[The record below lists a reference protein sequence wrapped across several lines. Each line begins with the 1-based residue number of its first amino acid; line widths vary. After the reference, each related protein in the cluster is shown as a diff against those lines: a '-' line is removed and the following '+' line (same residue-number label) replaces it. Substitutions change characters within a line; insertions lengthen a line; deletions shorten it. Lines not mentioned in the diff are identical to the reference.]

1 MMKKDTAQ
9 ILKEL
14 EGCESFKAF
23 YKENADYIV
32 KQELGVYLTELVEQ
46 KGIKKADAIKR
57 SGLNESY
64 AYQIFN
70 GLRIPDRKKLLSL
83 AVGMKLN
90 LEEIQILLKTSNYA
104 QLYAKN
110 EYDCVVIYGI
120 CHSLSVMDINSLLY
134 DNGLETLG

>member
-1 MMKKDTAQ
+1 MKKDTAQ
-9 ILKEL
+9 MLKEL
-14 EGCESFKAF
+14 ESCESFKTF
-23 YKENADYIV
+23 YKENSDYII
-32 KQELGVYLTELVEQ
+32 KRGLSEYLCELVAQ

-70 GLRIPDRKKLLSL
+70 GIRIPERKKLLSL

-90 LEEIQILLKTSNYA
+90 LEEIQILLKTSQYA

-110 EYDCVVIYGI
+110 EYDCIVIYGI
-120 CHSLSVMDINSLLY
+120 CHGLSVIEINSLLY
-134 DNGLETLG
+134 DHGFETLG

>member
-1 MMKKDTAQ
+1 MKKDTAQ
-9 ILKEL
+9 MLKEL
-14 EGCESFKAF
+14 EKCESFKAF

-32 KQELGVYLTELVEQ
+32 KQNLGAYLTDLVAQ

-70 GLRIPDRKKLLSL
+70 GIRVPDRRKLLSL

-90 LEEIQILLKTSNYA
+90 LEEIQILLKTTQYA

-110 EYDCVVIYGI
+110 EFDCIVIYGI
-120 CHSLSVMDINSLLY
+120 CHNLSVIEINSLLY
-134 DNGLETLG
+134 DNGFETLG